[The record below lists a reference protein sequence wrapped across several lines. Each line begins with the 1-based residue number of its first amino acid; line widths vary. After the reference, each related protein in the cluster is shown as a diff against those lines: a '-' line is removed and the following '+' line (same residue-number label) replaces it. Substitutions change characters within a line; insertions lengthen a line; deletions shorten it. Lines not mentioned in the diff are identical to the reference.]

1 MITIHNAFTFSH
13 ILDLK
18 YVFLAD
24 LVNSRPNLTNPNIG
38 QRLFAWDFFFFSR
51 WRYGAILL
59 IPRCPVGKLDGNCL
73 TEMEKQSARVSKSEV
88 LIARYHD
95 KITCLQMLWRELQ
108 GFTSP
113 FYHLY
118 KKRTLLGKHHIW
130 NLNFQIFKPYYI
142 RAVYCHSTKKWPKM
156 TRIKRLEQSFVP
168 ILKYHCLWTCKKPKQ
183 TIHSPHTSLSCG

>member
-1 MITIHNAFTFSH
+1 MVIIHNAFTFSH

-24 LVNSRPNLTNPNIG
+24 LVNSRPNLTNPNTR
-38 QRLFAWDFFFFSR
+38 QRLFAWDFFFSR
-51 WRYGAILL
+51 WRYGAILS

-88 LIARYHD
+88 PIARYHD

-113 FYHLY
+113 FYHPY
-118 KKRTLLGKHHIW
+118 KKRGCYWVNIILSET
-130 NLNFQIFKPYYI
+130 
-142 RAVYCHSTKKWPKM
+142 STYKSLSP
-156 TRIKRLEQSFVP
+156 IILEQFIVTQQKSDQ
-168 ILKYHCLWTCKKPKQ
+168 KWQ
-183 TIHSPHTSLSCG
+183 G